1 MSSKGLA
8 GSPPWLAAGNL
19 IYESGNL
26 AASGL
31 IQSQIQ
37 GAIVS
42 QKLLGCF
49 DDNTNNTIRPCTS
62 FVLVCHTWKNISNT
76 ICHYTCSS
84 LICNRFH
91 KSSED
96 QPRGFLS
103 FGNLL
108 ECFLLCQY
116 FASIISPYVFLKS
129 AKTTTMSMIDSCQPF
144 VFRNIISFSSYT

>member
-8 GSPPWLAAGNL
+8 GSPTWLAAGNL

-49 DDNTNNTIRPCTS
+49 DDNTNDTIRSGTS
-62 FVLVCHTWKNISNT
+62 FVLVHAIHGQISQIQFAT
-76 ICHYTCSS
+76 THV
-84 LICNRFH
+84 
-91 KSSED
+91 
-96 QPRGFLS
+96 
-103 FGNLL
+103 LL
-108 ECFLLCQY
+108 
-116 FASIISPYVFLKS
+116 
-129 AKTTTMSMIDSCQPF
+129 
-144 VFRNIISFSSYT
+144 